1 MKARKL
7 SALLLVL
14 VLGTGLVPVSAAS
27 NTSTVGDNSFP
38 EKFDLRDYGVVTPVK
53 TQNPWLSCW
62 AFGGIAAAES
72 SLLTS
77 MGLTCEEYKE
87 LSGEEFDLSEKH
99 LAWFSKYKI
108 SELTNSSQAG
118 EGLWSFG
125 QDDDPLLAYS
135 VGGNNLYTTTLFA
148 TGVGPV
154 PESCFPYQGAEGLT
168 FCQYLAKYPD
178 RVKAEAVKQIEAMP
192 GLASSGITLQQLFDQ
207 KDEQADTL
215 SRLVEQFQAAN
226 VLDDSITV
234 ETLTYEE
241 LEDACVKWI
250 YGGYIS
256 AEEAGNGCFSQFDDW
271 TIPETGED
279 GSPNRDLYAGFTLVD
294 GNILPPLTIIE
305 QDGDKRV
312 WTAVNDAGTE
322 AVKSELLKGRGV
334 VVSFCADQAM
344 PGDPIKENSYINTKT
359 WAHYTYDD
367 VSSNHTVCIVGW
379 DDTYSKENFLEGHQP
394 PSDGAWIVKNSWGS
408 ETEYITLDDGTTVG
422 KNAWGIPDE
431 EGKAT
436 GYFYL
441 SYYDKSI
448 NDAESMAF
456 NCDLYKAGGV
466 MDVWAYDYMPAFL
479 TNVGYNQKIQDENV
493 IKTANVFTNNTD
505 KEYAVC
511 AVSTKTASHRA
522 RVEYILYRLGED
534 ARNPE
539 DGELIGKRVAY
550 YDYAG
555 FHRES
560 LNGSV
565 PIKPGERIAVVAIET
580 VTDKNGEK
588 KYEFAANQATS
599 QNQSMTP
606 YYGIAV
612 VNKGESFIFRDGEWT
627 DWSEYDDKYS
637 DALYAEMSRQGI
649 TDVSEAIVTDNFS
662 IKLYVVTDA

>member
-1 MKARKL
+1 
-7 SALLLVL
+7 
-14 VLGTGLVPVSAAS
+14 
-27 NTSTVGDNSFP
+27 
-38 EKFDLRDYGVVTPVK
+38 
-53 TQNPWLSCW
+53 
-62 AFGGIAAAES
+62 
-72 SLLTS
+72 
-77 MGLTCEEYKE
+77 
-87 LSGEEFDLSEKH
+87 
-99 LAWFSKYKI
+99 
-108 SELTNSSQAG
+108 
-118 EGLWSFG
+118 
-125 QDDDPLLAYS
+125 
-135 VGGNNLYTTTLFA
+135 
-148 TGVGPV
+148 
-154 PESCFPYQGAEGLT
+154 
-168 FCQYLAKYPD
+168 
-178 RVKAEAVKQIEAMP
+178 
-192 GLASSGITLQQLFDQ
+192 
-207 KDEQADTL
+207 
-215 SRLVEQFQAAN
+215 
-226 VLDDSITV
+226 
-234 ETLTYEE
+234 
-241 LEDACVKWI
+241 
-250 YGGYIS
+250 
-256 AEEAGNGCFSQFDDW
+256 
-271 TIPETGED
+271 
-279 GSPNRDLYAGFTLVD
+279 
-294 GNILPPLTIIE
+294 
-305 QDGDKRV
+305 
-312 WTAVNDAGTE
+312 
-322 AVKSELLKGRGV
+322 
-334 VVSFCADQAM
+334 
-344 PGDPIKENSYINTKT
+344 
-359 WAHYTYDD
+359 
-367 VSSNHTVCIVGW
+367 
-379 DDTYSKENFLEGHQP
+379 
-394 PSDGAWIVKNSWGS
+394 
-408 ETEYITLDDGTTVG
+408 
-422 KNAWGIPDE
+422 
-431 EGKAT
+431 
-436 GYFYL
+436 
-441 SYYDKSI
+441 
-448 NDAESMAF
+448 MAF

-637 DALYAEMSRQGI
+637 DALYAEMSRHGL